1 MTKFMSSGNSLA
13 EVGLAARKGIASP
26 GIGTEMN
33 LPEKFGVA

>member
-1 MTKFMSSGNSLA
+1 MTKFTNSGNSLA
-13 EVGLAARKGIASP
+13 EVGLAAGNGIASP